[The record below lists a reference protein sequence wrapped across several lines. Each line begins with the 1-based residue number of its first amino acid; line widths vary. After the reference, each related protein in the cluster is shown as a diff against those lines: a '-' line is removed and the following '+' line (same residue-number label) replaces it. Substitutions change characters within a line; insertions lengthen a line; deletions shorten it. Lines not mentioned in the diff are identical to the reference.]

1 MLLCNRKRVLRT
13 FPGNA
18 YFDIA
23 MIRMNHNETRMDT
36 PKLKDVDI
44 PANVGALPAPKIAT
58 PRQNRSI
65 ERKIDLSPLSSSV
78 TPLRISGFAGVLLP
92 FPGAAAKAATAN
104 QPEKPAILE
113 ATRS

>member
-44 PANVGALPAPKIAT
+44 PANVGASPAPKIAT
-58 PRQNRSI
+58 SRQNRSI

-92 FPGAAAKAATAN
+92 FPGAAKAATAN